1 MQYLV
6 LLAGLLVLSGC
17 GTYEWVKADQPTAN
31 ADAALIACETK
42 AVELYP
48 TVVASD
54 SRTGRTRGATASC
67 VQVAGGSKCE
77 TTGAKSGGA
86 SQRSYDINRSDRRKI
101 TERCMRADGWR
112 RVRID

>member
-1 MQYLV
+1 MRYPV
-6 LLAGLLVLSGC
+6 LLAGLLVLGGC
-17 GTYEWVKADQPTAN
+17 GTYEWVNPDQPAAN
-31 ADAALIACETK
+31 SDAALIACETK

-54 SRTGRTRGATASC
+54 SRTGRTEGASSSC
-67 VQVAGGSKCE
+67 VQVSGGSKCE
-77 TTGAKSGGA
+77 TTGGKSGRG
-86 SQRSYDINRSDRRKI
+86 SQRSYDINRNDRRKI